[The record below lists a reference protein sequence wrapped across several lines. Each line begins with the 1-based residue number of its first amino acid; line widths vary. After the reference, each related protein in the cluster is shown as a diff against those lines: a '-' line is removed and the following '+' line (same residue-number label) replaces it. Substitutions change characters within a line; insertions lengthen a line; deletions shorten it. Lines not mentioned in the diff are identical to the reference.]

1 MKQLWFPES
10 ELVRPVALKGL
21 PALASNNVYVLG
33 RGPVTLID
41 AGIKSP
47 EALEQIRASLAG
59 DGLSFRDVERVI
71 LTHGHIDHYGLAA
84 EIERQAGRPVEV
96 WVHPADAGRVRAA
109 WSDAKWRALAQELA
123 LMGVPDE
130 DLNRMQSRFAM
141 INLLADPVAEPR
153 LLVDGQVFAGDG
165 WRLEVIHTPGHS
177 SGSVCLFERD
187 AGLLFCGDLI
197 LKGIFPSPFVEL
209 DQPGASGYGPYLAS
223 LERLEGLPVTAILPG
238 HGAACVDL
246 IEIVTRYRR
255 HQQQELARVRTL
267 LGSQPR
273 PLYELALAGYPQSV
287 RRDVFLSLMKTAV
300 YLEAMAPELFV
311 DGYRYALKPDNG

>member
-10 ELVRPVALKGL
+10 EFMKPVALKGL
-21 PALASNNVYVLG
+21 PALASNNVYLLG

-47 EALEQIRASLAG
+47 EALEQIRTSLAACGLGFG
-59 DGLSFRDVERVI
+59 DIERII
-71 LTHGHIDHYGLAA
+71 LTHGHIDHYGLAVD
-84 EIERQAGRPVEV
+84 IERLAGRRVEV
-96 WVHPADAGRVRAA
+96 WVHPADAGRVREA
-109 WSDAKWRALAQELA
+109 WSEAKWRTLAQELA

-141 INLLADPVAEPR
+141 INLLAEPVSEPQ
-153 LLVDGQVFAGDG
+153 LLVDGQVFSGDG

-177 SGSVCLFERD
+177 SGSVCLLERN

-197 LKGIFPSPFVEL
+197 LKNLFPSPFVEL

-223 LERLEGLPVTAILPG
+223 LKRLEGLPVTAILPG
-238 HGAACVDL
+238 HGSACENL
-246 IEIVTRYRR
+246 GEIIARYRR
-255 HQQQELARVRTL
+255 HQELELGRVKSLIRP
-267 LGSQPR
+267 QPLR
-273 PLYELALAGYPQSV
+273 LYELAQAAYPQSV

-300 YLEAMAPELFV
+300 YLEVLSENLAV
-311 DGYRYALKPDNG
+311 DGYSYALK